1 MGKASRRAERMGEG
15 ANPAENRRAR
25 WLNLHCGSLCTVA
38 HFARWLTLRGGLIV
52 AMAKGARWGS
62 YVVFFFSF
70 VLACEGAGCS
80 RKRMVCVSQ
89 SISST
94 MAIDSRW

>member
-38 HFARWLTLRGGLIV
+38 HFARWLTLHGGSLCAV
-52 AMAKGARWGS
+52 AHFAWWLNCRDGKGGAVGVILW
-62 YVVFFFSF
+62 FSF
-70 VLACEGAGCS
+70 SVLC
-80 RKRMVCVSQ
+80 
-89 SISST
+89 
-94 MAIDSRW
+94 